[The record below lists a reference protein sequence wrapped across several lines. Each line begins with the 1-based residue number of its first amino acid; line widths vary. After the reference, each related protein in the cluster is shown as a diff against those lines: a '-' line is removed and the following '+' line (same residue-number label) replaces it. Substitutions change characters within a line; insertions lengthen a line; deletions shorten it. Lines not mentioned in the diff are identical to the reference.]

1 MAAVIYTLCALTSM
15 LCAVL
20 LLRSYSRSKYRLLYW
35 AGLCFIGL
43 TLNNMLLVAD
53 KLIFPGWDLFPLR
66 VTVGF
71 LALCFF
77 MYGLIF
83 DE

>member
-1 MAAVIYTLCALTSM
+1 MTAIIYTLCTLTSM

-20 LLRSYSRSKYRLLYW
+20 LLRSYSKSKYRLLYW
-35 AGLCFIGL
+35 AGLCFVGL

-53 KLIFPGWDLFPLR
+53 KLIVSNFDLFPLR

>member
-1 MAAVIYTLCALTSM
+1 MAAIIYTLCTLTSL

-20 LLRSYSRSKYRLLYW
+20 LLRSYFRSRYRLLYW
-35 AGLCFIGL
+35 AGICFVGI

-53 KLIFPGWDLFPLR
+53 KLVFSDVDLFPLR
-66 VTVGF
+66 MVVGF

>member
-1 MAAVIYTLCALTSM
+1 MAPVIYTLCALTSL

-20 LLRSYSRSKYRLLYW
+20 LLRSYLKSKYRLLYW
-35 AGLCFIGL
+35 AGLCFVGL

-53 KLIFPGWDLFPLR
+53 KLIIPDWDLFPLR
-66 VTVGF
+66 MAVGF
-71 LALCFF
+71 FALCFF

>member
-1 MAAVIYTLCALTSM
+1 MAAIIYTLCTLTSL
-15 LCAVL
+15 LCALL
-20 LLRSYSRSKYRLLYW
+20 LLRSYFRSKYRLLYW
-35 AGLCFIGL
+35 AGICFLGI

-53 KLIFPGWDLFPLR
+53 KLIFPNIDLFPFR
-66 VTVGF
+66 VAVGF

>member
-1 MAAVIYTLCALTSM
+1 MAAIIYTLCTLTSL

-20 LLRSYSRSKYRLLYW
+20 LLRSYFRSKYRLLYW
-35 AGLCFIGL
+35 AGICFVGI

-53 KLIFPGWDLFPLR
+53 KLIFPNIDLFPFR
-66 VTVGF
+66 VAVGF
-71 LALCFF
+71 FALCFF

>member
-1 MAAVIYTLCALTSM
+1 MAAIIYTLCTLTSM

-35 AGLCFIGL
+35 AGLCFVGL

-53 KLIFPGWDLFPLR
+53 KLIVSNFDLFPLR

>member
-1 MAAVIYTLCALTSM
+1 MAAVIYTLCTLTSL

-20 LLRSYSRSKYRLLYW
+20 LLRSYLKSKYRLLYW
-35 AGLCFIGL
+35 AGLCFAGL

-53 KLIFPGWDLFPLR
+53 KLIFSDWDFFPLR
-66 VTVGF
+66 VAVGL

-77 MYGLIF
+77 LYGLIF

>member
-1 MAAVIYTLCALTSM
+1 MAAIIYTLCTLTSL

-20 LLRSYSRSKYRLLYW
+20 LLRSYFRSKYRLLYW
-35 AGLCFIGL
+35 AGICFVGI

-53 KLIFPGWDLFPLR
+53 KLIFPNIDLFPFR
-66 VTVGF
+66 VAVGF